1 MLLQNRFQ
9 GQPEKYK
16 RFLEIL
22 HTYQKEQRTLKD
34 GSTVGTGGQHLTEK
48 EVYSQVAKLF
58 ENQSDLLTE
67 FGQFLPDATSHINQ
81 QPTSEHPLPLKKPQN
96 KPYREHIVDRH
107 LSHKQSSHIIIQER
121 KRSPPYPNVLHRD
134 APPPKKHKLSTSC
147 RDVTLSEAGK
157 YGTLNDY
164 AFFDKVRKAMRAPE
178 VYNNFL
184 RCLTLFNQEIISKS
198 ELNQL
203 VVPFLGKF
211 PELLRWFRE
220 FLGQNDV
227 EAIPYNA
234 CRTDRPTGDHAL
246 EIDLATAK
254 RLGASYC
261 IIPKAQEG
269 LKCSGRTQLCKDVLN
284 DQWVSFPTWSEDST
298 FVSSRKTQYEEYMYR
313 CEDERFELDVVIE
326 TNAST
331 IRVLEG
337 VNKKLSRMS
346 SDEVARYKLDDSL
359 GGQSQTQHQRALKR
373 IYGDKAQ
380 DIIDGLKR
388 NPSIAV
394 PVVLRRLKA
403 KEEEWREAQKGFNK
417 IWREQN
423 EKYYLKSL
431 DHQGINFKQTDVKAL
446 RSKSLFNEIETIFD
460 EVR

>member
-1 MLLQNRFQ
+1 M
-9 GQPEKYK
+9 
-16 RFLEIL
+16 
-22 HTYQKEQRTLKD
+22 
-34 GSTVGTGGQHLTEK
+34 
-48 EVYSQVAKLF
+48 
-58 ENQSDLLTE
+58 
-67 FGQFLPDATSHINQ
+67 
-81 QPTSEHPLPLKKPQN
+81 
-96 KPYREHIVDRH
+96 
-107 LSHKQSSHIIIQER
+107 
-121 KRSPPYPNVLHRD
+121 
-134 APPPKKHKLSTSC
+134 
-147 RDVTLSEAGK
+147 
-157 YGTLNDY
+157 
-164 AFFDKVRKAMRAPE
+164 
-178 VYNNFL
+178 
-184 RCLTLFNQEIISKS
+184 
-198 ELNQL
+198 
-203 VVPFLGKF
+203 
-211 PELLRWFRE
+211 LRWFRV
-220 FLGQNDV
+220 FMGQNDV
-227 EAIPYNA
+227 DPIPYNVT
-234 CRTDRPTGDHAL
+234 RTERPQGDHAL

-269 LKCSGRTQLCKDVLN
+269 QRCSGRTQLCKEVLN

-337 VNKKLSRMS
+337 VNKKLSRMNQ
-346 SDEVARYKLDDSL
+346 DEVTKYKLDDCL
-359 GGQSQTQHQRALKR
+359 GGTSPTLHQRALKR

-388 NPSIAV
+388 NPSVAV

-403 KEEEWREAQKGFNK
+403 KEDEWREAQKGFNK

-460 EVR
+460 EVCI